1 MENLCLV
8 LAKKYDIH
16 VCQDNAVE
24 LEGYHRIPLEVHE
37 PITDIGPLTSLVAS
51 HGFRLVSENDA
62 SCNLKLYLQ
71 TDAAGSRWLA
81 KVLSILIHCFL
92 LFVATYLLLIKL
104 KV

>member
-1 MENLCLV
+1 MENISLI

-37 PITDIGPLTSLVAS
+37 PIADMGRLTSLTAM

-62 SCNLKLYLQ
+62 NCNLKLYLQ
-71 TDAAGSRWLA
+71 SNYTRHGVWA
-81 KVLSILIHCFL
+81 KLLQILVHCTLFL
-92 LFVATYLLLIKL
+92 LSSYLLLIKL
-104 KV
+104 KM